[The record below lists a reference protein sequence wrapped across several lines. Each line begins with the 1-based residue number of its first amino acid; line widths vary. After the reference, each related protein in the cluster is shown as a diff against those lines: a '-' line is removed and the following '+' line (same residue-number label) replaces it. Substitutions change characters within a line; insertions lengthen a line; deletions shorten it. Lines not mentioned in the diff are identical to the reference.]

1 MFRFA
6 FLYSLC
12 VLFPWG
18 QVRAQSEAQKD
29 SAHLEMAPCVNPLL
43 TFHFQEKVS
52 FDPVRMDGPIYIR
65 LFDVDKEEYWA
76 PPLLNTR
83 IKTSGFGPRWG
94 KFHHGI
100 DLALRTG
107 DPVFSVFAGK
117 VKVSAYDRGY
127 GNYVLIQH
135 DNGLETLYGHLH
147 KRHVR
152 RGQRVDAGTLIGR
165 GGNTGFS
172 TGPHLHFEVRYQGYT
187 INPRLLYDFKKKY
200 QIRADEFFV
209 RPEYFRHYGN
219 RTPAQMYVF
228 HEVGS
233 QEALASIAKHYSVS
247 IQEIIDLNRL
257 SSESVEPGQI
267 IRVK

>member
-1 MFRFA
+1 MFRFLILYC
-6 FLYSLC
+6 FLSFFSL
-12 VLFPWG
+12 VSAW
-18 QVRAQSEAQKD
+18 AQGEVPGD
-29 SAHLEMAPCVNPLL
+29 STKGEMAPCESPLL
-43 TFHFQEKVS
+43 TFYFQEKGK
-52 FDPVRMDGPIYIR
+52 FDPVGMDGPVYIR
-65 LFDVDKEEYWA
+65 LFDIEKEEFWA

-107 DPVFSVFAGK
+107 TPVFAVFDGK

-135 DNGLETLYGHLH
+135 NNGLETLYGHLQ

-152 RGQRVDAGTLIGR
+152 RGQKVLAGTVIGR

-187 INPRLLYDFKKKY
+187 INPRLLYDFNKKY
-200 QIRADEFFV
+200 QIRSEEFFI
-209 RPEYFRHYGN
+209 RPEHFRHYGN
-219 RTPAQMYVF
+219 RTPSQVYVF

-233 QEALASIAKHYSVS
+233 NEALPLIAEFYSVS
-247 IQEIIDLNRL
+247 LQQLIDLNRL
-257 SSESVEPGQI
+257 SSDRVSPGQI
-267 IRVK
+267 IRIK